1 MHVLISIFK
10 VYVCQ
15 TITQM
20 NTMEN
25 VCYGHKLQFQTAHT
39 FDAGNLHTSAN
50 SYIKAKRRVAQIN
63 GTH

>member
-1 MHVLISIFK
+1 MCVKQL
-10 VYVCQ
+10 
-15 TITQM
+15 TQM